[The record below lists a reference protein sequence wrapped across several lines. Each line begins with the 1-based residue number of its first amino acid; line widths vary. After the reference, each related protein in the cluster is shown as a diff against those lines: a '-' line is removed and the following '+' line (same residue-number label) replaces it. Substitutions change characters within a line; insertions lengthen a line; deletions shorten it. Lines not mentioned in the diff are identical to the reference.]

1 MKMADEPKGLLIQE
15 KIEAMID
22 YAENEVA
29 RWPRFYRDSLGIR
42 ILDKCYALSDM
53 CDEANSEYYKKPKI
67 KIVDAMNKSL
77 QRMVRRA
84 NRSKFITRKRE
95 ERQLLSLHKYLY
107 WSGLL
112 TEIGRMVG
120 AWLKW
125 AASLP
130 PPPKRGSKSAPP
142 KDQQ

>member
-1 MKMADEPKGLLIQE
+1 M
-15 KIEAMID
+15 
-22 YAENEVA
+22 
-29 RWPRFYRDSLGIR
+29 
-42 ILDKCYALSDM
+42 
-53 CDEANSEYYKKPKI
+53 
-67 KIVDAMNKSL
+67 VDAMNKSL

-125 AASLP
+125 ASSLP
-130 PPPKRGSKSAPP
+130 PPPKRGSKSAPT

>member
-1 MKMADEPKGLLIQE
+1 MAEAGEGLKIQD
-15 KIEAMID
+15 KIENMID
-22 YAENEVA
+22 YAENEIA
-29 RWPRFYRDSLGIR
+29 RWPRYYKESLGVR
-42 ILDKCYALSDM
+42 ILDKCYELSDM
-53 CDEANSEYYKKPKI
+53 CEAANNEYYKKPKI
-67 KIVDAMNKSL
+67 KEVDALNKGL
-77 QRMVRRA
+77 QRLVRRA
-84 NRSKFITRKRE
+84 NRSKFVNRKRE

>member
-1 MKMADEPKGLLIQE
+1 
-15 KIEAMID
+15 
-22 YAENEVA
+22 
-29 RWPRFYRDSLGIR
+29 
-42 ILDKCYALSDM
+42 M

-67 KIVDAMNKSL
+67 KMVDAMNKSL